1 MNLLITGGSGF
12 IGSNLVKLI
21 LEKKR
26 DSINKLVN
34 LDALTY
40 AGNADN
46 TKQFAEDD
54 KYFFEHV
61 DLYDTQK
68 LSEVFSKHNITHVI
82 HLAAESHVDNSIKDP
97 DAFINSNI
105 VGTFNLLKACR
116 QFSVKRL
123 HHVSTDE
130 VYGTLTEQE
139 GRFTETT
146 PYSPRNPYSASKAA
160 SDFLVSSYYHTYDL
174 PVTLSNCCNN
184 YGPRQHEEKFIP
196 TIISSIMGK
205 SKIPL
210 YGDGMNIRDWIYVVD
225 HCEALWEILQKG
237 IVGETYCV
245 GSSCEKRNIE
255 IIETICNLMQVEP
268 SECIEYVSD
277 RPGHDYRYAIDSS
290 KIEEEL
296 QWKPKTSFVDG
307 IRKTIRWYNER
318 H

>member
-225 HCEALWEILQKG
+225 HCEALWEILQEG
-237 IVGETYCV
+237 IIGETYCV

-307 IRKTIRWYNER
+307 IRKTIRWYNEG